1 MLQRWRKDKDL
12 YADVERKFVS
22 DSERAVRPHVTKKR
36 SSPRRRTR
44 GHFLFARTIRNHS
57 NWQSRWMMLSGGL
70 LQHQRRSVSSFLFQ
84 GKLINHFCHQRSPS
98 RLVAGAG
105 AGSGVAIKV
114 FIERYVVTPV
124 RV

>member
-22 DSERAVRPHVTKKR
+22 DGERAVNRTNKKR

-44 GHFLFARTIRNHS
+44 GLFYLQELFEIHS
-57 NWQSRWMMLSGGL
+57 NSQPQWMVLSGSS

-98 RLVAGAG
+98 RLMAGAG
-105 AGSGVAIKV
+105 ACSGVAIEV